1 MKKFYI
7 TVCLLLLTACSYD
20 TIASI
25 KSETLS
31 ETEEAK
37 DTAKEE
43 KTEPAVIAEG
53 KEKMDTV
60 TLKEESLFKFEV
72 KDGSYDYNVFVY
84 AKNAEKKDVFYS
96 GHYAFYLAEKDST
109 VAYKQNVLN
118 DEEILTFKTGNDE
131 QIYPLKI
138 GKKTIFAVAEQID
151 QVHSQYLFAGI
162 DNGELKLISNGEIE
176 SLNDITIR
184 NINQKY
190 LQTIKRDSSS
200 DTIYFT
206 TWGLNEETLKLVE
219 QDQETITDK
228 EKVDFWLDSLNEKNA
243 FYYPFKDLELNTD
256 LLAKAKQGIPV
267 GSPYPLGT
275 NIQEIK
281 KSEPYYMRE
290 GVKEEGPYV
299 MYPEITYY
307 YNAEDSKVTAAE
319 IPGERLRTTL
329 TEAEKIFKQFGE
341 TLKNETGT
349 SIYLNTE
356 KYQIE
361 AVADHD
367 DKVKLLRLKRR

>member
-25 KSETLS
+25 KTETLS

-37 DTAKEE
+37 DEAVAE
-43 KTEPAVIAEG
+43 KAVPAVVTEG

-60 TLKEESLFKFEV
+60 TLKEESLFKYEV
-72 KDGSYDYNVFVY
+72 KDADYNYNVFVY
-84 AKNAEKKDVFYS
+84 AENAEKKDVFYS

-109 VAYKQNVLN
+109 VAYKQNVLKA
-118 DEEILTFKTGNDE
+118 EEIFTFKTGNDE
-131 QIYPLKI
+131 QIYPLKV
-138 GKKTIFAVAEQID
+138 GNKTIFAVAEQSD
-151 QVHSQYLFAGI
+151 EVHTQYLFTGI
-162 DNGELKLISNGEIE
+162 DNGELKLISQGDIK
-176 SLNDITIR
+176 SLNDIKIR

-190 LQTIKRDSSS
+190 IQTIRRVSSS
-200 DTIYFT
+200 DSIQFT
-206 TWGLNEETLKLVE
+206 TWGIEKETLKLVE
-219 QDQETITDK
+219 QDKETITDK
-228 EKVDFWLDSLNEKNA
+228 EEAAFWLNSLREKNA
-243 FYYPFKDLELNTD
+243 FYYPFKDLDLNAD

-281 KSEPYYMRE
+281 KSEPNYMQE
-290 GVKEEGPYV
+290 GVKEDGPYV

-319 IPGERLRTTL
+319 IPGDRLRTTL
-329 TEAEKIFKQFGE
+329 ADAEEIFRQFGE
-341 TLKNETGT
+341 TSKNDTGT

-361 AVADHD
+361 AVADQSNE
-367 DKVKLLRLKRR
+367 VKWLRLKRR